1 MTNLMRASLRTALA
15 TTILAGGAL
24 ALAMPAAAQTTSTI
38 QGHVD
43 GAAAG
48 ATVVL
53 TDTNT
58 GHQDTVKVDANG
70 NYVLVGV
77 PPSTYRI
84 ESGDKSVIVVVPLNQ
99 AVTADLIAAPENTKD
114 IVVTGSRARDV
125 KTPVIST
132 NISRFQ
138 LENLPNGDRNFL
150 NFAALAPG
158 VTVEAPTLGGKARRV
173 QAGGVNSDNTNTFI
187 DGISIKNLVN
197 HGGTLGQNLSSGNPF
212 PASAVDQFDVQTQNF
227 KAEFEQA
234 GSAVISSVTKTGGN
248 SFHGEIF
255 GEWQPKAFI
264 SENFDDRPGG
274 RNNATR
280 PYKQKPDFDTKYYGG
295 NLGGPIIKDVL
306 TFFVDFEG
314 TKKTFGSNDINVYPN
329 GLSSPNAAALAY
341 AQSAQSKYN
350 GSFAADFNEKLY
362 FGKLTFFATSADT
375 VNVSAFIR
383 NESNLQINGRETTT
397 EASTRNRND
406 EHRYQL
412 TWTHRGAN
420 WLNEF
425 IFARDAAAN
434 GAIPNTSGSSYVV
447 VDAGLSCDPDTH
459 VCTPN
464 NPNVGS
470 SRVLALGGTNFTQDD
485 HQYQT
490 LFKDNVTFFGG
501 AHTIKAG
508 VKVNFTKLQR
518 LEDNNSQGTFFY
530 NGNTF
535 TGIASSTPYAASI
548 NTAAVSPV
556 TANNTEIG
564 GFIQDDWKPDEHWQV
579 SAGLRWD
586 YESNSRNEKFVTPA
600 NIAAAIRAYPGWKAA
615 GINPDDYIST
625 GSNRKPFT
633 GAFQPRLGISYDVK
647 GDRDLV
653 FTIGGGRYYNRSLFI
668 DSALETIKDVY
679 ESVVT
684 INTPPNCTLGTAR
697 CVATIPTDV
706 SALRAL
712 AAMQGGEVH
721 LMNNNTKVPY
731 SDQFSFG
738 VRKRLGKI
746 NTSISF
752 SYIKSHNIY
761 QEVVGNR
768 NPDGSYNPG
777 GNPVFTYDGNVYA
790 GGIFF
795 PSGAL
800 STAPL
805 PGFGSIFIGNSDG
818 EATYAALYLQADK
831 PYTDESGWG
840 FSTTLTI
847 SNARSNDSRNGA
859 NIGDPFNFDA
869 PTIGAQGWGRT
880 SGLERWRFVGTGT
893 VRLPLDIR
901 ATTFLT
907 VSSGPYYGGVLCG
920 IPAPAVDGCYTTN
933 FGIYKP
939 GGIGYA
945 NIDFNFSKTFKMP
958 WAKSHEL
965 TVYFQALNAFDMVNR
980 NYSMWGGGFRNV
992 GDAGPSGRYD
1002 LGGVAS
1008 QGRNFKVGA
1017 RYKF

>member
-1 MTNLMRASLRTALA
+1 MTNLMRASLRAALA

-24 ALAMPAAAQTTSTI
+24 ALATPAAAQTTSTI

-43 GAAAG
+43 GAAPG

-58 GHQDTVKVDANG
+58 GHQDTVTVDANG

-77 PPSTYRI
+77 PPSTYRV
-84 ESGDKSVIVVVPLNQ
+84 ESGEKSVIVVVPLNQ
-99 AVTADLIAAPENTKD
+99 AVTADLIAAPEYTKD

-125 KTPVIST
+125 RTSTVST

-158 VTVEAPTLGGKARRV
+158 VTVSPPTLGGKARQV
-173 QAGGVNSDNTNTFI
+173 QAGGINSDNTNTFI

-197 HGGTLGQNLSSGNPF
+197 HGGTIGQNYSSGNPF

-248 SFHGEIF
+248 EFHGELF

-280 PYKQKPDFDTKYYGG
+280 PYKTKPDFDTKYYGG
-295 NLGGPIIKDVL
+295 NLGGPIIKDKL

-314 TKKTFGSNDINVYPN
+314 TKKTFASNDINVYP
-329 GLSSPNAAALAY
+329 GTLTLGSSQAAY
-341 AQSAQSKYN
+341 AQSARSQYN
-350 GSFAADFNEKLY
+350 GSFPADFNEKLY
-362 FGKLTFFATSADT
+362 FGKLTFFATSQDT
-375 VNVSAFIR
+375 INVSAFIR
-383 NESNLQINGRETTT
+383 NESNLQINGGVTTVD
-397 EASTRNRND
+397 ASSRNRNN
-406 EHRYQL
+406 ENRYQL
-412 TWTHRGAN
+412 VWNHRGTN

-434 GAIPNTSGSSYVV
+434 GSIPNVDGPSSVV
-447 VDAGLSCDPDTH
+447 TYGTPGNQPNIGDARML
-459 VCTPN
+459 V
-464 NPNVGS
+464 
-470 SRVLALGGTNFTQDD
+470 LGGTNFAQDD

-490 LFKDNVTFFGG
+490 LIKDNVTFFGG
-501 AHTIKAG
+501 AHTIKFG
-508 VKVNFTKLQR
+508 GKVNFTKLQR
-518 LEDNNSQGTFFY
+518 LEDNNGNGTFFY
-530 NGNTF
+530 DAQTF
-535 TGIASSTPYAASI
+535 TGLSGTAIPYAATI
-548 NTAAVSPV
+548 NTAVVKPVS
-556 TANNTEIG
+556 AKNTEL
-564 GFIQDDWKPDEHWQV
+564 GFFVQDDWKPDEHWQI

-586 YESNSRNEKFVTPA
+586 YESNAKNEKFVTPA

-615 GINPDDYIST
+615 GINPEDYIST
-625 GSNRKPFT
+625 GSNRKPFM

-653 FTIGGGRYYNRSLFI
+653 FVLGGGRYYDRSLFI

-679 ESVVT
+679 ESVATIRSAPLTGCNPATDPGCVT
-684 INTPPNCTLGTAR
+684 
-697 CVATIPTDV
+697 TIPTDI

-712 AAMQGGEVH
+712 ASLQAGEVH
-721 LMNNNTKVPY
+721 LLNNKTKVPY
-731 SDQFSFG
+731 SDQFNFA

-746 NTSISF
+746 NTSITF
-752 SYIKSHNIY
+752 SYIRSHNIY

-777 GNPVFTYDGNVYA
+777 GNPIFTYDGNVYA

-795 PSGAL
+795 GSGAIN
-800 STAPL
+800 TAPL
-805 PGFGSIFIGNSDG
+805 IYNGTRYGSIFIGNSDG
-818 EATYAALYLQADK
+818 KAEYAALYLQADK
-831 PYTDESGWG
+831 PYTEESGWG

-847 SNARSNDSRNGA
+847 SSARSNDSRNGA
-859 NIGDPFNFDA
+859 SIGDPFNFDA
-869 PTIGAQGWGRT
+869 PTIGAQGWQRS

-893 VRLPLDIR
+893 VRLPLDIK

-907 VSSGPYYGGVLCG
+907 LSSGPYYGGVLCG

-939 GGIGYA
+939 HGIGYA
-945 NIDFNFSKTFKMP
+945 NIDFNFSKSFKMP
-958 WAKSHEL
+958 WAKSQEL
-965 TVYFQALNAFDMVNR
+965 TIYFQALNAFDIVNR
-980 NYSMWGGGFRNV
+980 NYSQWSGGFRNV
-992 GDAGPSGRYD
+992 GDNGPSGQYD
-1002 LGGVAS
+1002 LGSVAS

>member
-1 MTNLMRASLRTALA
+1 
-15 TTILAGGAL
+15 
-24 ALAMPAAAQTTSTI
+24 
-38 QGHVD
+38 
-43 GAAAG
+43 
-48 ATVVL
+48 
-53 TDTNT
+53 
-58 GHQDTVKVDANG
+58 
-70 NYVLVGV
+70 
-77 PPSTYRI
+77 
-84 ESGDKSVIVVVPLNQ
+84 
-99 AVTADLIAAPENTKD
+99 
-114 IVVTGSRARDV
+114 
-125 KTPVIST
+125 
-132 NISRFQ
+132 
-138 LENLPNGDRNFL
+138 
-150 NFAALAPG
+150 
-158 VTVEAPTLGGKARRV
+158 
-173 QAGGVNSDNTNTFI
+173 
-187 DGISIKNLVN
+187 
-197 HGGTLGQNLSSGNPF
+197 
-212 PASAVDQFDVQTQNF
+212 
-227 KAEFEQA
+227 
-234 GSAVISSVTKTGGN
+234 
-248 SFHGEIF
+248 
-255 GEWQPKAFI
+255 
-264 SENFDDRPGG
+264 
-274 RNNATR
+274 
-280 PYKQKPDFDTKYYGG
+280 
-295 NLGGPIIKDVL
+295 
-306 TFFVDFEG
+306 
-314 TKKTFGSNDINVYPN
+314 
-329 GLSSPNAAALAY
+329 
-341 AQSAQSKYN
+341 
-350 GSFAADFNEKLY
+350 
-362 FGKLTFFATSADT
+362 
-375 VNVSAFIR
+375 
-383 NESNLQINGRETTT
+383 
-397 EASTRNRND
+397 
-406 EHRYQL
+406 
-412 TWTHRGAN
+412 
-420 WLNEF
+420 
-425 IFARDAAAN
+425 
-434 GAIPNTSGSSYVV
+434 
-447 VDAGLSCDPDTH
+447 
-459 VCTPN
+459 
-464 NPNVGS
+464 VGS

-501 AHTIKAG
+501 AHTVKAG

-535 TGIASSTPYAASI
+535 TGIGSSTPFAASI
-548 NTAAVSPV
+548 NTAAVQPV
-556 TANNTEIG
+556 TAKNTEVG
-564 GFIQDDWKPDEHWQV
+564 LFIQDDWKPDDHWQV

-684 INTPPNCTLGTAR
+684 INTPPNCTLGTLG
-697 CVATIPTDV
+697 CVTTIPTDV
-706 SALRAL
+706 TALRAL
-712 AAMQGGEVH
+712 AAMRGGEVH

-738 VRKRLGKI
+738 IRKRLGKI

-805 PGFGSIFIGNSDG
+805 PGYGSIFIGNSDG
-818 EATYAALYLQADK
+818 KATYAALYLQADK
-831 PYTDESGWG
+831 PYTEESGWG

-847 SNARSNDSRNGA
+847 SSARSNDSRNGA

-869 PTIGAQGWGRT
+869 PTIGAQGWGRS

-907 VSSGPYYGGVLCG
+907 LSSGPYYGGVLCG

-992 GDAGPSGRYD
+992 GDAGASGRYD